1 MPVNYLNLYL
11 FSIFGGLLA
20 TLGGVVICYSGMSE
34 ASFLVNKGMEITTYY
49 LDKNRYDLYSFGLV
63 YSITF
68 GVALLLLLAV
78 IVIPTKEQIHKRTSE
93 TQIGETSGT
102 GIPYTPEATTTEEET
117 SDEIETLPESDESL
131 EIELEPDVESFGDEE
146 ETALTGKTADEDS
159 DVIYGTGK
167 ITEEAHKSF
176 ILNSP
181 DSAVKFLLRKELD
194 GKTLKSTQDEIY
206 ESWQNRGLSRGK
218 LRKHF
223 LKIMEWD
230 SVPELEVSQ
239 IYEQVKDKLYEI
251 KHTCISSK
259 IDPTDS

>member
-20 TLGGVVICYSGMSE
+20 TLGGVVICFSGMSE

-49 LDKNRYDLYSFGLV
+49 LDKNSYDLHLFGLV

-68 GVALLLLLAV
+68 GVALLLLLAA
-78 IVIPTKEQIHKRTSE
+78 IVIPTKEQIKKRTSE
-93 TQIGETSGT
+93 TQIGENSGA
-102 GIPYTPEATTTEEET
+102 GIPYTPEAVTTDNETET
-117 SDEIETLPESDESL
+117 IPESDESL
-131 EIELEPDVESFGDEE
+131 EIELEPDLESFGDNEDE
-146 ETALTGKTADEDS
+146 QETAVTAGTADEDS

-167 ITEEAHKSF
+167 ITDEAHRPF

-181 DSAVKFLLRKELD
+181 DSALKFLLRKELD

-230 SVPELEVSQ
+230 SVPELEVSE
-239 IYEQVKDKLYEI
+239 IYEQVKNKVYEI
-251 KHTCISSK
+251 KHT
-259 IDPTDS
+259 